1 MFSSHEAVKLEVVG
15 HLFFEKWCFGSYLRD
30 QWYCKIG
37 EIGEMALQSVTL
49 KMKQILKMSY
59 FLQPNEE
66 SFASM
71 HGAYNIFML
80 VRFCF
85 SSKKGH

>member
-1 MFSSHEAVKLEVVG
+1 MFSIHQAVKLVVVG

-30 QWYCKIG
+30 QWHCKIG
-37 EIGEMALQSVTL
+37 EIGEMALQSVKL
-49 KMKQILKMSY
+49 KMKQILQMSY

-80 VRFCF
+80 VGFCF
-85 SSKKGH
+85 SSKKDH

>member
-1 MFSSHEAVKLEVVG
+1 MFSSHQAVKLEVVG
-15 HLFFEKWCFGSYLRD
+15 HRFFEKWCFGSYLRD
-30 QWYCKIG
+30 QWHCKIG
-37 EIGEMALQSVTL
+37 EIREKALQSVTL
-49 KMKQILKMSY
+49 KMKQILTMSY

-71 HGAYNIFML
+71 HGACNIFML

-85 SSKKGH
+85 SSEKDH

>member
-1 MFSSHEAVKLEVVG
+1 MFSSHQAVKLVVVG

-30 QWYCKIG
+30 QWHCKIG

-49 KMKQILKMSY
+49 KMKQILTMSY

-71 HGAYNIFML
+71 HGAYNIFMP

-85 SSKKGH
+85 SSKKDH

>member
-1 MFSSHEAVKLEVVG
+1 MFSSHQAVKLEVLG

-30 QWYCKIG
+30 QWHCKIG
-37 EIGEMALQSVTL
+37 EIGEKALQSVTL
-49 KMKQILKMSY
+49 KMKQILTMSY

-80 VRFCF
+80 ERFCF
-85 SSKKGH
+85 SSEKGH